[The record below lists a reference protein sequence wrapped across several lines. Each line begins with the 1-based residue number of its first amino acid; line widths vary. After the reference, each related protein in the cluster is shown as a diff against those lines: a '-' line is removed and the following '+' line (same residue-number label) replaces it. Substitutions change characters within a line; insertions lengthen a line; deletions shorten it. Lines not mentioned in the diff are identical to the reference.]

1 MGALPCQLPERP
13 VMSDQNRFEYE
24 VMRELYEQEQELLR
38 QDAGYRDF
46 LDALEAEL
54 ANTRLNE
61 EQMKWL
67 SM

>member
-1 MGALPCQLPERP
+1 
-13 VMSDQNRFEYE
+13 MSDQNRFEYE